1 MYLLYFSNESNEE
14 DKKIK
19 TVHFSEQFEMPN
31 HFNEVMESCFLVMDS
46 DRQTVRKELLA
57 LGFTES
63 KELTEILDN

>member
-1 MYLLYFSNESNEE
+1 
-14 DKKIK
+14 
-19 TVHFSEQFEMPN
+19 MPN